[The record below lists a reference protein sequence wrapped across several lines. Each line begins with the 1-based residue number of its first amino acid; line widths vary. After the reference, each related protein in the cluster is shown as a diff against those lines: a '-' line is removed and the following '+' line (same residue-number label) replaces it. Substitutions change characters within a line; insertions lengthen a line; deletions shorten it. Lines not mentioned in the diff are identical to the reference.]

1 MDDTSRRRIC
11 EDLLNNSLSNIAVVT
26 YTTSKYADLWPVHF
40 GQLTKHLGGIKSYV
54 FSDKGSGEKF
64 DFKEHELIEHDDS
77 APYYTQW
84 LDGLK
89 GVKEEY
95 IIYLQDDFFL
105 YDDVNHELVAKYR
118 DFLVETDYSYT
129 RIIRCG
135 YQTPLD
141 LHVRDNIFG
150 VHMDTNDAFSQQAT
164 LWKKS
169 EFIKLYNHVK
179 SMKWLEG
186 EHWNVGCRELGI
198 KGTFVWHGEPQIGKF
213 HHDSKVF
220 PYVCTAVCKGQWAMD
235 EYPEIMKE
243 LMTRYNIDTS
253 IRGVRRR

>member
-1 MDDTSRRRIC
+1 MDNTSRRRIC
-11 EDLLNNSLSNIAVVT
+11 EDLLNNLLSNVAVVT

-40 GQLTKHLGGIKSYV
+40 GQLTRHLGGIKSYV

-89 GVKEEY
+89 SVKEEY

-105 YDDVNHELVAKYR
+105 HTDVDHGKITHARELLETSSYDFVRL
-118 DFLVETDYSYT
+118 L
-129 RIIRCG
+129 RCG

-141 LHVRDNIFG
+141 RHVRDGYFE
-150 VHMDTNDAFSQQAT
+150 VHQDTNDIFSQQAT
-164 LWKKS
+164 LWKKDR
-169 EFIKLYNHVK
+169 FAQLYDHVK
-179 SMKWLEG
+179 SVKWLEG
-186 EHWNVGCRELGI
+186 EHWNVGCREIDITGV
-198 KGTFVWHGEPQIGKF
+198 FVWRGENQIGKF
-213 HHDSKVF
+213 HFDSVVW
-220 PYVCTAVCKGQWAMD
+220 PAVSTAINRGQWNMD
-235 EYPEIMKE
+235 EMPEVMNRLVKE
-243 LMTRYNIDTS
+243 YNIDTS